1 MRRTQGFT
9 LIELM
14 VAVAI
19 LVIVVAAVMQNLVFQ
34 SRAYT
39 VVDQTTEAQQNG
51 RAIADLLE
59 REIRLTGFMVPEEAA
74 LCGIDNTN
82 ASDVVVLTNA
92 DVIDPDDEFRAEMG
106 AEILVGVV
114 GVGSRTF
121 TLEGLMLEGK
131 GFYDLDGDTVGDS
144 DFQENMGVLVYDA
157 DDASVGTACGII
169 TDVSLAGNSI
179 TVDFLTTFAPAGGD
193 ELRAVPA
200 NIYQVDA
207 NMQLLRNNTV
217 LAGNVE
223 DLQVSYFLDLDDDGQ
238 MNPAT
243 EDFGSAAG
251 PNYTAAGT
259 DHSSLREIRLNVV
272 LRARDADANQA
283 SGLSTF
289 QATENRAPDPTSDGF
304 RRRVQTVTSRTRN
317 VGARGS
323 S

>member
-1 MRRTQGFT
+1 MRRSRGFT

-14 VAVAI
+14 IAVAI
-19 LVIVVAAVMQNLVFQ
+19 MVIVIAAVMQNLVFQ

-59 REIRLTGFMVPEEAA
+59 REIRLTGFLVPEEAA

-82 ASDVVVLTNA
+82 APDTLVLTNA
-92 DVIDPDDEFRAEMG
+92 AVVDPADQFRAELG
-106 AEILVGVV
+106 SEIVAGVV
-114 GVGSRTF
+114 GLGSRVL
-121 TLEGLMLEGK
+121 TLDSLMLEGK
-131 GFYDLDGDTVGDS
+131 GFYDLDADNVGDS
-144 DFQENMGVLVYDA
+144 DFQQNTGVLIYDA
-157 DDASVGTACGII
+157 DDAAVGTACGII
-169 TDVSLAGNSI
+169 TAVGLAGNSI

-200 NIYQVDA
+200 NVYQVDA
-207 NMQLLRNNTV
+207 NLQLLRNNTV

-238 MNPAT
+238 MNAAT

-251 PNYTAAGT
+251 PNYNAAGT

-272 LRARDADANQA
+272 MRARDADANEA

-289 QATENRAPDPTSDGF
+289 QSTENRAPDPTSDGF
-304 RRRVQTVTSRTRN
+304 RRRVQTVTARTRN